1 MGLVFGVGSV
11 GAREGF
17 VEALELIFQIGF
29 GCGIFGFLVDFGRFW
44 EAKMVPK
51 INFWEV
57 FFDAF
62 IEDDS
67 GIDFGWFFGGSKRE
81 K

>member
-1 MGLVFGVGSV
+1 MGRAQRALGCWSLFFRLVSDAVF
-11 GAREGF
+11 
-17 VEALELIFQIGF
+17 LD
-29 GCGIFGFLVDFGRFW
+29 FLVDFGRFW

-62 IEDDS
+62 IGHDS

>member
-1 MGLVFGVGSV
+1 MPCGVGCVEASSGCV
-11 GAREGF
+11 G
-17 VEALELIFQIGF
+17 ALELIFQIGF
-29 GCGIFGFLVDFGRFW
+29 GSSIFGFLVDFGWFW

-62 IEDDS
+62 IEDDF